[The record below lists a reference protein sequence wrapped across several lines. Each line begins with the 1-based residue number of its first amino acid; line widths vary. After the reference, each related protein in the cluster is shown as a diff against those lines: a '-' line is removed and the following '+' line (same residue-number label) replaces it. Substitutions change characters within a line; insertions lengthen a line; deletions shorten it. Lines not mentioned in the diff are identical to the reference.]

1 MCIFVFLCCYILVF
15 ETEDRET
22 QIHLTNLSHVN
33 NFLFHICPAN
43 IYLFKVNNRN
53 NRKRWEIF
61 SKLTMKTPKRRQRR
75 RFGIFYC

>member
-15 ETEDRET
+15 ETENRET

-33 NFLFHICPAN
+33 NFLFHIYPAN
-43 IYLFKVNNRN
+43 IYLFKVSNRN

-61 SKLTMKTPKRRQRR
+61 SKLTIKTPKRRQRR
-75 RFGIFYC
+75 RFRIFYC